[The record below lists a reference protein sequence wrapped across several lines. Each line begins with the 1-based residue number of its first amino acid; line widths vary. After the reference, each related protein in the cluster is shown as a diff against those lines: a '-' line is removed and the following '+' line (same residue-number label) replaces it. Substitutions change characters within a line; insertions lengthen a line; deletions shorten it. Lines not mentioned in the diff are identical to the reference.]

1 MPYSDEFRSDVVSA
15 VRELGYVSPVARA
28 YKVSRLTVTR
38 WAAHAKVKLPP
49 PHERMATGANLG
61 ASRWPGWEKRR
72 ARARRL
78 RAQGK
83 SLQQIATAVGLSLS
97 GAHYAAKAY

>member
-1 MPYSDEFRSDVVSA
+1 
-15 VRELGYVSPVARA
+15 
-28 YKVSRLTVTR
+28 
-38 WAAHAKVKLPP
+38 
-49 PHERMATGANLG
+49 MATGANLG